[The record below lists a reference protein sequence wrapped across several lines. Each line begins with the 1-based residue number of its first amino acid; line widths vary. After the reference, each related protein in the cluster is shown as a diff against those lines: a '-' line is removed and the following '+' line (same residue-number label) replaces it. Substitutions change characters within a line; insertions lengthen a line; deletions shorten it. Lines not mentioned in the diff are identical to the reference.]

1 MNKIMSSEK
10 LDLIGAVLKSKK
22 IEEYEIFLVKK
33 AIVETMFLKNNI
45 ENEREI
51 EYFEYFIRTLTQKED
66 RTGIGVI
73 KGNSLDPSQIEKNV
87 DTSVLLS
94 KINSSSKYYFPTDA
108 KISPLKTADP
118 KILNDALAIKKDLA
132 EVLIT
137 EASQQKDVSTTFGRF
152 RIHNNNSFLRNSNGL
167 NLEAKKTYFFIEF
180 ALKAQ
185 VNGKLSEF
193 WDVGYYKE
201 KEHLNLNKRVS
212 DWARKAKDT
221 LKAEIPKSASDAI
234 VIFPPSVLKEAITP
248 VIGTHAIAKSYVEK
262 LSNFSVGDKVASDS
276 ISLIDDGLLKGG
288 LSSNSW
294 DSEGNPHQTTE
305 VLKNG
310 IFQNRLYDQRYA
322 INEGVKSTGNARR
335 AENGTVVN
343 GISNF
348 EILPG
353 DISFKEMISNVKEG
367 YYIEQFSWLHP
378 DEISGN
384 FGAEIRNG
392 YYIKNGEFKNPIKLG
407 NVSGNILEMV
417 KNCEYVSKEREFTGD
432 TLFPYMAF
440 KNLNVSS

>member
-1 MNKIMSSEK
+1 M
-10 LDLIGAVLKSKK
+10 
-22 IEEYEIFLVKK
+22 
-33 AIVETMFLKNNI
+33 
-45 ENEREI
+45 
-51 EYFEYFIRTLTQKED
+51 
-66 RTGIGVI
+66 
-73 KGNSLDPSQIEKNV
+73 
-87 DTSVLLS
+87 
-94 KINSSSKYYFPTDA
+94 
-108 KISPLKTADP
+108 
-118 KILNDALAIKKDLA
+118 
-132 EVLIT
+132 
-137 EASQQKDVSTTFGRF
+137 
-152 RIHNNNSFLRNSNGL
+152 